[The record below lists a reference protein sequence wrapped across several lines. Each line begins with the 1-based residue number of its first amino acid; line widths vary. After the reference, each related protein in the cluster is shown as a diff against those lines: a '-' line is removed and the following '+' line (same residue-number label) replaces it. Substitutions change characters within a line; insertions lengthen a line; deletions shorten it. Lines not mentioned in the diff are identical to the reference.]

1 MLRTVGIISY
11 FLKKIQA
18 GCYLDN
24 HRAIIV
30 PMSVIQKP
38 KSHLSISIFAAPILS
53 IKSSL
58 EF

>member
-1 MLRTVGIISY
+1 MALLVIFS
-11 FLKKIQA
+11 KKIQA

-30 PMSVIQKP
+30 PISVIQKP